1 MERKV
6 IKMGDSS
13 LVVSLPKAWVDKAG
27 VVRGGSVE
35 IEELATGEIVVKPK
49 TGKLE
54 RKEVKISPDE
64 KALGNCLI
72 DHYINGTDIIII
84 SSNDAL
90 DPKIMSS
97 IYDTV
102 PELPGYEITEASSNR
117 VKIEYLGGVMPFKKL
132 FSRFTLIVTNYFTSL
147 QLAFEK
153 NSSAEV
159 ETMKKMR
166 ETDKLY
172 HSLLRNL
179 IMAAESV
186 RIASEMELRSKDS
199 VYYALL
205 VKNIFEMTKKVEKI
219 DFFSSEHNMKLAGF
233 FESALKSHRK
243 VMESWSKKSREIAL
257 EGMEE
262 IENTKKEIKTMLRA
276 AGKEEAK
283 SEPFESE
290 QGSRIAKLKGMVVT
304 SEHEAL
310 NGTLI
315 NLLEILYY
323 IDRNL
328 KIATIN
334 SLS

>member
-1 MERKV
+1 
-6 IKMGDSS
+6 MGDSS

-35 IEELATGEIVVKPK
+35 VEELATGEIVIKPK

-54 RKEVKISPDE
+54 RKEVKISPGE
-64 KALGNCLI
+64 KSLEGCII
-72 DHYINGTDIIII
+72 DHYVNGTDVIKI
-84 SSNDAL
+84 SSHDAL
-90 DPKIMSS
+90 DPKTMSS

-102 PELPGYEITEASSNR
+102 PELPGYEITEASSNKVR
-117 VKIEYLGGVMPFKKL
+117 IEYLGGVMPFKKL
-132 FSRFTLIVTNYFTSL
+132 FSRFTLIVTNYFMSL
-147 QLAFEK
+147 QLAFDK

-186 RIASEMELRSKDS
+186 KIASEMELRSKDS

-219 DFFSSEHNMKLAGF
+219 DFFSTEHNKRLAGF
-233 FESALKSHRK
+233 FESALKSHRR
-243 VMESWSKKSREIAL
+243 VMESWSKKNRELAL

-262 IENTKKEIKTMLRA
+262 IENAQKEIKTLLRSIE
-276 AGKEEAK
+276 GEEAK
-283 SEPFESE
+283 SEPVESE

-304 SEHEAL
+304 SEQEAI
-310 NGTLI
+310 NETLT
-315 NLLEILYY
+315 NLSEILYY

-328 KIATIN
+328 EIATIN
-334 SLS
+334 SVS